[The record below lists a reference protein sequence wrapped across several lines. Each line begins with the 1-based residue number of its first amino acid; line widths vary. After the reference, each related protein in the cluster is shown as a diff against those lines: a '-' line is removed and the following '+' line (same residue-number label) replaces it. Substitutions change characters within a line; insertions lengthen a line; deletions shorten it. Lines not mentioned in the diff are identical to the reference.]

1 MATFQ
6 TCKHSLHRASGHINL
21 YKFKGICK
29 QYVVRIIHCNQTFQC
44 HTPAHPPK
52 KTIPW
57 WTFEWMRRCDTPL
70 RVEAHAAAK
79 STEVPAEQSW
89 GCSNCRTIVF
99 YPESVDILW
108 KQNTMHRKWKSSLG
122 VILHP
127 DWYYSWFLQRG
138 QSSLLGL

>member
-52 KTIPW
+52 KQSPGGHLNECVAATRLFGWRLMLLQNPLKFLLSNHGVAATAAPLFSIPKV
-57 WTFEWMRRCDTPL
+57 WTSYGSRIQCIE
-70 RVEAHAAAK
+70 
-79 STEVPAEQSW
+79 
-89 GCSNCRTIVF
+89 N
-99 YPESVDILW
+99 ESR
-108 KQNTMHRKWKSSLG
+108 H
-122 VILHP
+122 
-127 DWYYSWFLQRG
+127 
-138 QSSLLGL
+138 LGLSSIQIDITVDFCKEVSQVL